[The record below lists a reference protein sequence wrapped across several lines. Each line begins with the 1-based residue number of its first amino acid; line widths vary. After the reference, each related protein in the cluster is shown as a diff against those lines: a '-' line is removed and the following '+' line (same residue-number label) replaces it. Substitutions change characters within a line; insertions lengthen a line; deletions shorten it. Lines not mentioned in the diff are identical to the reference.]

1 MTDVPEGVWGPTVNG
16 GSSRLRRIGLIAA
29 AVVALVAIVVVSVGA
44 SLFTVAEGNLERVD
58 LPALTKR
65 TSDRDAMNVLVV
77 GSDSRKGLSA
87 EQIER
92 YRLGEFDGQRSDT
105 VILVSI
111 SGDREHVNVVS
122 FPRDLLVRDGDR
134 RRKLTETFA
143 GGPDHVVD
151 VLQGTTGVPIHH
163 YVEISILG
171 FISVVDAVDTVEICL
186 DAALRDRKA
195 AADFDAGCH
204 DMGPAEAL
212 AYVRSRSTARG
223 DFDRMERQQNFMR
236 AMIDRL
242 VATRTLVNLP
252 RLFRVVERAADN
264 VTTDSALSIGDMRR
278 LAEEVR
284 GLADGR
290 IPMTTI
296 PAYTARIDGLS
307 YVVPYQPG
315 AEALYGALRDGAEI
329 APRGTSDDHEQ
340 VRVTVWTAGLEEGAG
355 AIERTLFWSA
365 FPTWIAGPGPV
376 EPPTRTTVHAVGD
389 RQHASWVA
397 ATLGAELVEGLP
409 DDVDPPPDSDVVVVT
424 GQDASDAA
432 VDRSS
437 P

>member
-16 GSSRLRRIGLIAA
+16 GSSRLRRVGFVAA
-29 AVVALVAIVVVSVGA
+29 AVVAIVAVAAVAVGA
-44 SLFTVAEGNLERVD
+44 SLFTVAEGNIERVD

-65 TSDRDAMNVLVV
+65 TSDRDPMNVLVV
-77 GSDSRKGLSA
+77 GSDSRKGLSD
-87 EQIER
+87 EQIRR

-111 SGDREHVNVVS
+111 SGDREHVSVVS
-122 FPRDLLVRDGDR
+122 FPRDLLVRDGER
-134 RRKLTETFA
+134 RRKLNETFA
-143 GGPDHVVD
+143 DGPDHVVD

-163 YVEISILG
+163 YVEVSILG

-186 DAALRDRKA
+186 DAPLRDRKA

-223 DFDRMERQQNFMR
+223 DFDRMERQQTFMR
-236 AMIDRL
+236 AMVDRL

-252 RLFRVVERAADN
+252 RLFRIVERAADN

-284 GLADGR
+284 GVAEGR

-307 YVVPYQPG
+307 YVVPYEPG
-315 AEALYGALRDGAEI
+315 AEALYGALREGAQI
-329 APRGTSDDHEQ
+329 APRGTSDEHEQ

-365 FPTWIAGPGPV
+365 YPVWIAGPGPV
-376 EPPTRTTVHAVGD
+376 EPEARTTVYAVGD
-389 RQHASWVA
+389 RQHADWVA
-397 ATLGAELVEGLP
+397 ATLGAELEDALP
-409 DDVDPPPDSDVVVVT
+409 DDVEPPPDTDVVVVT
-424 GQDASDAA
+424 GQDAADAA
-432 VDRSS
+432 EDRSN

>member
-16 GSSRLRRIGLIAA
+16 GSSRLRRIGIVAAA
-29 AVVALVAIVVVSVGA
+29 AVAIVAIAAVTIGA

-65 TSDRDAMNVLVV
+65 TSDRDPMNVLVV

-105 VILVSI
+105 IILVSI
-111 SGDREHVNVVS
+111 SGDREHVTVVS

-151 VLQGTTGVPIHH
+151 VLQDTTGVPIHH

-186 DAALRDRKA
+186 DAPLRDRKA

-204 DMGPAEAL
+204 DMAPAEAL

-223 DFDRMERQQNFMR
+223 DFDRMERQQTFMR
-236 AMIDRL
+236 AMVDRL

-252 RLFRVVERAADN
+252 RLFRIVERAADN

-284 GLADGR
+284 GVAEGR

-296 PAYTARIDGLS
+296 PAYTARFDGLS
-307 YVVPYQPG
+307 YVVPYEPG
-315 AEALYGALRDGAEI
+315 AEALYGALREGAQI
-329 APRGTSDDHEQ
+329 ASRGTSDDHEQ

-355 AIERTLFWSA
+355 TIERTLFWSA
-365 FPTWIAGPGPV
+365 FPTRIAGPGPL
-376 EPPTRTTVHAVGD
+376 EPQERTTVYALGD
-389 RQHASWVA
+389 RQHAGWVA
-397 ATLGAELVEGLP
+397 AILGAELVDALP
-409 DDVDPPPDSDVVVVT
+409 DDVDPPRDTDVVVVT
-424 GQDASDAA
+424 GQDAADA
-432 VDRSS
+432 VEDRST